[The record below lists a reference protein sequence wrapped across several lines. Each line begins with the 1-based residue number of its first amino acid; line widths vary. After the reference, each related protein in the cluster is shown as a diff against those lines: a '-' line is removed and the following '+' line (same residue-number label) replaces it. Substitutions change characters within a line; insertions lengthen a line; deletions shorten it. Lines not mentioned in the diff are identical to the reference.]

1 MTFDQSMSSLQQ
13 YESFFD
19 AKGWKPLAYQKEV
32 YEHYSKGRS
41 GLVNAPT
48 GSGKTY
54 SLLVPMVLA
63 GIQSGH
69 SKGLY
74 ALWITPLRAIAQ
86 EIKDSA
92 EELIQFYH
100 LNWKVAIRTGD
111 TAPSERKKQ
120 LDSPPQI
127 LITTPESLH
136 LILASKGYSRFF
148 RTLKCFVNDEW
159 HELLSSKRAV
169 QTELAL
175 SRLKSICNEFQ
186 IWGVSATIGNLE
198 QAMEVLIGQGNNGM
212 LIRANIKRKIEVKP
226 LIPLNMNEMR
236 WAGNLGTSLKRKVY
250 EVILSHKTTL
260 VFTNTR
266 AQTERW
272 FQELLESFP
281 DLAGMMALHHGSLDR
296 EVRNWVEDALHRGI
310 LKAVVCTSSLDLG
323 VDFRPVEAVVQIGSP
338 KGVSRFFQRAG
349 RSNHQP
355 NFPSKIY
362 FLPTHS
368 LEVIEYTALSDSIEQ
383 KNFEDRPPVMLAFD
397 VLVQYLVS
405 LAVSDGFVAK
415 EVLKEVR
422 TTFSFADISDEEW
435 NEVLL
440 FITTGGSAL
449 KAYPD
454 FRRVEYDPISER
466 YIVRSR
472 KIAMRHRLSI
482 GTIVSDPM
490 IRVKF
495 LSGGFI
501 GTVEERFITRLKADD
516 HFIFSGRT
524 LQLVQL
530 KEDIAYVRR
539 ASGRKGQIPSYGGGR
554 MSLSSNLGE
563 QLRISMVNIPNHPL
577 PILSDL
583 VKIQNYYSHLPSAE
597 DFLIEVYR
605 AREGIHIF
613 LYPFEGRQIHEAL
626 ASLLAWRIS
635 KTRPISFSLAYNDYG
650 LELLTTDD
658 FDWKNTDFKALLSAE
673 NLFDD
678 LTASINAVEM
688 AKRRFRDIAGIAGLV
703 FHGFPGKKKK
713 ERYLTASSGLF
724 FSVFNDYDPKNLL
737 FRQAI
742 REVYEYQI
750 EEDRLRRC
758 LNRLMRLNF
767 VLKTIEQPTPFCL
780 PIMVDRLREGYS
792 TENIEERLKR
802 VVEEYANR

>member
-1 MTFDQSMSSLQQ
+1 MMIRPPKE
-13 YESFFD
+13 YESFFK
-19 AKGWKPLAYQKEV
+19 ARGWKSLAYQKEV
-32 YEHYSKGRS
+32 YWHYEKGKS
-41 GLVNAPT
+41 GLINAPT

-54 SLLVPMVLA
+54 SLLIPIVLA
-63 GIQSGH
+63 GRDSGH
-69 SKGLY
+69 TRGLY
-74 ALWITPLRAIAQ
+74 AIWITPLRAIAQ

-92 EELIQFYH
+92 EELIQYYQ
-100 LNWKVAIRTGD
+100 LDWKVAIRTGD
-111 TAPSERKKQ
+111 TTPAERKKQ
-120 LDSPPQI
+120 FTTPPQI

-136 LILASKGYSRFF
+136 LIMAAKGYARFF

-169 QTELAL
+169 QIELAL
-175 SRLKSICNEFQ
+175 SRLKKSCDELQ
-186 IWGVSATIGNLE
+186 IWGVSATIGNLK
-198 QAMEVLIGQGNNGM
+198 QAMEVLLGQGEEGV
-212 LIRANIKRKIEVKP
+212 LIRSRIKRKIEVKP
-226 LIPLNMNEMR
+226 LIPLNMKEMK
-236 WAGNLGTSLKRKVY
+236 WAGNLGVQLKNKVY
-250 EVILSHKTTL
+250 DVISSHKTTL

-272 FQELLESFP
+272 FQELLEAFP
-281 DLAGMMALHHGSLDR
+281 DLAGEMALHHGSLDR
-296 EVRNWVEDALHRGI
+296 EVRNWVEDALHRGV

-323 VDFRPVEAVVQIGSP
+323 VDFRPVEAVIQIGSP

-355 NFPSKIY
+355 ELPSKIF

-368 LEVIEYTALSDSIEQ
+368 LEVIEYTALKDSIEQ
-383 KNFEDRPPVMLAFD
+383 RNFENRPPVMLAFD
-397 VLVQYLVS
+397 VLVQYLVT
-405 LAVSDGFVAK
+405 LAVSDGFISK
-415 EVLKEVR
+415 EVLEEIR

-440 FITTGGSAL
+440 FITTGGAAL
-449 KAYPD
+449 QVYPD
-454 FRRVEYDPISER
+454 FRRVEFDPISER

-472 KIAMRHRLSI
+472 RIAMRHRMSI

-501 GTVEERFITRLKADD
+501 GTVEERFLTRLKNDD

-530 KEDIAYVRR
+530 KEDVAYVRR
-539 ASGRKGQIPSYGGGR
+539 AKGRKGHIPAYGGGR

-563 QLRISMVNIPNHPL
+563 QLRTSMADIHKHNL

-583 VKIQNYYSHLPSAE
+583 VNIQNYYSHVPSV
-597 DFLIEVYR
+597 DDLLIEVYH

-635 KTRPISFSLAYNDYG
+635 KNRSISFSLAYNDYG

-658 FDWKNTDFKALLSAE
+658 FDWKNTDFRALLSLD

-678 LTASINAVEM
+678 LSSAINAVEM

-737 FRQAI
+737 YRQAI

-758 LNRLMRLNF
+758 LDRLARLNL
-767 VLKTIEQPTPFCL
+767 VMKTIEQPTPFCL

-792 TENIEERLKR
+792 TEKIEERLKR
-802 VVEEYANR
+802 VIEHYEKH